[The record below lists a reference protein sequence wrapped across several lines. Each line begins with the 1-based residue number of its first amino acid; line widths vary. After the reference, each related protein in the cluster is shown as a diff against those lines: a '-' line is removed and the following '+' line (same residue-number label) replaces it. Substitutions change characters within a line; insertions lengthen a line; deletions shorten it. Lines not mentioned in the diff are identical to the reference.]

1 MVKSLPP
8 RHVYCDVYDSILQIL
23 FKITVDI
30 FIVLLQVTSA
40 LKVAMK
46 NDYQL
51 TQKCHMIIAAVLPI
65 AQPAGFVLKKGSPHL
80 EIFNR
85 GFITYY

>member
-1 MVKSLPP
+1 V
-8 RHVYCDVYDSILQIL
+8 
-23 FKITVDI
+23 
-30 FIVLLQVTSA
+30 SA

-51 TQKCHMIIAAVLPI
+51 TQKCNMIIAAVLPI

-85 GFITYY
+85 GLLLAFINLSTIFSIYRLNYQKI